1 LALEV
6 IESVR
11 ATLPDVALKIVDVSL
26 APEVAVKYG
35 VTATPAIAING
46 QLAFRGIP
54 RENALRARLR
64 AAAGVV
70 PGSERDRAEPGGR
83 KGVSHRGAQEG

>member
-6 IESVR
+6 IGSIR
-11 ATLPDVALKIVDVSL
+11 AIHGDVALKIVDASL

-46 QLAFRGIP
+46 QVAFRGVP
-54 RENALRARLR
+54 AADALA
-64 AAAGVV
+64 
-70 PGSERDRAEPGGR
+70 ERVRNTMR
-83 KGVSHRGAQEG
+83 

>member
-1 LALEV
+1 MALEV
-6 IESVR
+6 IDSVR
-11 ATLPDVALKIVDVSL
+11 ATRPDVALKIVDVSL

-54 RENALRARLR
+54 REDALRARLR
-64 AAAGVV
+64 MAAGAA
-70 PGSERDRAEPGGR
+70 PGSEQD
-83 KGVSHRGAQEG
+83 